1 MSQPDKRFR
10 DGARRAC
17 PPEET
22 WARLRPLLPVFGIS
36 RVANITGLDRI
47 GIPVFTACRPN
58 SRSLS
63 VFQGKGLTNDAAR
76 VSAVM
81 EAFETWC
88 AESIDRPLRFASVDE
103 MRFTYPLVDLAALPL
118 ASVEGLDSGRPFLWI
133 EGEDLMGGAKLWLP
147 YETVHA
153 NYALPEPPHSAA
165 FAATTNGLA
174 SGNTR
179 DEALLHALMEVI
191 ERDAVTLWKLGTHAW
206 AGSRAIRP
214 ETVSD
219 PACRWLIDRF
229 AAAGIDLAIF
239 DVTSDLGVPAFL
251 CLIDD
256 PSGETGAAELGCGA
270 HPAPE
275 VALVRALSEAAQA
288 RATFIAGAREDI
300 PDEDYTAEARQGR
313 SAAAQAVL
321 AGLHPERSFA
331 EVRSIERA
339 SFAGDI
345 EAVLQALAGVGLHE
359 AVAVEIGKPA
369 FGLAVVRV
377 VVPGLEGALEG
388 PRSDYVPGRRATA
401 LLVEEAA

>member
-1 MSQPDKRFR
+1 MSQSDKRFAHA
-10 DGARRAC
+10 ARRAC
-17 PPEET
+17 EPAET

-36 RVANITGLDRI
+36 RIANITGLDRI

-63 VFQGKGLTNDAAR
+63 VFQGKGLTGDAAR

-81 EAFETWC
+81 EAYETWC

-103 MRFTYPLVDLAALPL
+103 MRFSHPLIDLEALPL
-118 ASVEGLDSGRPFLWI
+118 ATVEGLDPGRPFLWI
-133 EGEDLMGGAKLWLP
+133 EGLDLMGGGHVWLP

-191 ERDAVTLWKLGTHAW
+191 ERDAVTLWKLGPDAW
-206 AGSRAIRP
+206 AGRTAIRP
-214 ETVSD
+214 ETITD
-219 PACRWLIDRF
+219 GACRWLIDRF
-229 AAAGIDLAIF
+229 ARAGIDLAIF
-239 DVTSDLGVPAFL
+239 DVTSDLAVPAFL

-256 PSGETGAAELGCGA
+256 PSGETGAAELGFGA

-275 VALVRALSEAAQA
+275 VALARALCEAAQA

-300 PDEDYTAEARQGR
+300 PDEDYAAEARLAR
-313 SAAAQAVL
+313 SHAAQGVL
-321 AGLHPERSFA
+321 RGLRPERSFA
-331 EVRSIERA
+331 DVRGIETP

-345 EAVLQALAGVGLHE
+345 EATLEALDRAGLRQ

-377 VVPGLEGALEG
+377 VVPGLEAAFEG
-388 PRSDYVPGRRATA
+388 PRTAYVPGRRAMA
-401 LLVEEAA
+401 LLLEDAA

>member
-1 MSQPDKRFR
+1 MNRPDKGFTY
-10 DGARRAC
+10 GARRVR
-17 PPEET
+17 PPAET

-36 RVANITGLDRI
+36 RVANITGLDRL

-63 VFQGKGLTNDAAR
+63 VFQGKGPSADAAR

-81 EAFETWC
+81 EAYETWC
-88 AESIDRPLRFASVDE
+88 AESIDLPLRFASVE
-103 MRFTYPLVDLAALPL
+103 ELRFTHRLIDLEALPL
-118 ASVEGLDSGRPFLWI
+118 ASVEGLDAGRPFLWI
-133 EGEDLMGGAKLWLP
+133 EGEDLIGGGRLWLP

-191 ERDAVTLWKLGTHAW
+191 ERDAVTLWKLGPDGWSGRSAV
-206 AGSRAIRP
+206 RP
-214 ETVSD
+214 ETVAD
-219 PACRWLIDRF
+219 PACRWLLERF
-229 AAAGIDLAIF
+229 AEAGIDHAIF

-256 PSGETGAAELGCGA
+256 PSGETGAAELGAGA

-275 VALVRALSEAAQA
+275 VALARALTEAAQA

-300 PDEDYTAEARQGR
+300 PDEDYAPEMREAR
-313 SAAAQAVL
+313 SAAARGVL
-321 AGLHPERSFA
+321 EGLRPERSFA
-331 EVRSIERA
+331 DVRSVETA
-339 SFAGDI
+339 SFADDV
-345 EAVLQALAGVGLHE
+345 AATLAALERAGLTQ

-377 VVPGLEGALEG
+377 VVPGLEAAFEG
-388 PRSDYVPGRRATA
+388 PRSEYVPGRRAAA
-401 LLVEEAA
+401 LLEEAAA